1 MDECEHCTVRG
12 EIKECLATNC
22 SLHESWMVR
31 ELGQL
36 VTDAPKFFSPA
47 DFNGEKTVWI
57 EKAKLFTS

>member
-12 EIKECLATNC
+12 KIKECPATDC

-36 VTDAPKFFSPA
+36 VTDAPKFFATDKS
-47 DFNGEKTVWI
+47 DGEKTAWI

>member
-1 MDECEHCTVRG
+1 MDECEHCIVRG
-12 EIKECLATNC
+12 RIKACLATPC

-36 VTDAPKFFSPA
+36 VTDAPKFFATDKS
-47 DFNGEKTVWI
+47 DEKTVWI